1 MKYLALLAFAFF
13 GISAYSQHE
22 FQVWTELGTSGKV
35 VKRLNW
41 SVDLNSRFG
50 ASGLETFFPQ
60 VGFKYK
66 VKKWFR
72 PSIDYRFILDKDRY
86 GNMLSGHRINFNA
99 NFEENVDRF
108 ELNARLRY
116 QYAFNRFGFGNTTDF
131 DPDLDQAFRLKG
143 AVKYDI
149 DNSIFTPLCSA
160 ELFYNPQYGPDQGFS
175 KIRLAFGTSLE
186 LDGPHK
192 VSAKYQLD
200 KRFEYGRDL
209 RHVISVSYGYK
220 L

>member
-1 MKYLALLAFAFF
+1 MKHLALIAFLFV
-13 GISAYSQHE
+13 GVSAYAQHE
-22 FQVWTELGTSGKV
+22 TQVWTEVGVSGKV
-35 VKRLNW
+35 VKRLGW
-41 SVDLNSRFG
+41 SVDINSRFG
-50 ASGLETFFPQ
+50 AAGLETFFPQ

-99 NFEENVDRF
+99 NFEKPIERF
-108 ELNARLRY
+108 ELGARLRY
-116 QYAFNRFGFGNTTDF
+116 QYAFNRFVNSGDF
-131 DPDLDQAFRLKG
+131 DPDLDQAWRLKG
-143 AVKYDI
+143 SVKYDI
-149 DNSIFTPLCSA
+149 DNSIFTPLFSA
-160 ELFYNPQYGPDQGFS
+160 ELFYNPQYGPDRGLS
-175 KIRLAFGTSLE
+175 KMRIAVGTSLE

-200 KRFEYGRDL
+200 KRFEFGSNL
-209 RHVISVSYGYK
+209 RHVISLSYGYK

>member
-1 MKYLALLAFAFF
+1 MKHLIVAIFSFLSLSAF
-13 GISAYSQHE
+13 SQHE
-22 FQVWTELGTSGKV
+22 FQVWTEVGTSGKV
-35 VKRLNW
+35 VKRLDW
-41 SVDLNSRFG
+41 SVDINSRFG

-72 PSIDYRFILDKDRY
+72 PSIDYRFILDKDKY

-99 NFEENVDRF
+99 NFEKGIDRL
-108 ELNARLRY
+108 EVTGRLRY
-116 QYAFNRFGFGNTTDF
+116 QYAFNRFGASTDF

-143 AVKYDI
+143 GVKYDI
-149 DNSIFTPLCSA
+149 NNSIFTPLFSA
-160 ELFYNPQYGPDQGFS
+160 ELFYNPKFGPDQGFS
-175 KIRLAFGTSLE
+175 KIRIAAGTSLE
-186 LDGPHK
+186 LKGPHK
-192 VSAKYQLD
+192 VSVKYQLD

-209 RHVISVSYGYK
+209 RHVISLSYGYK

>member
-1 MKYLALLAFAFF
+1 MKYLAILAFALF
-13 GISAYSQHE
+13 GTIAYSQHE
-22 FQVWTELGTSGKV
+22 FQVWTEVGVSGKV
-35 VKRLNW
+35 VKRLGW
-41 SVDLNSRFG
+41 SADINSRFG

-60 VGFKYK
+60 IGFKYK

-99 NFEENVDRF
+99 NFEKGVDRF
-108 ELNARLRY
+108 EIDARFRY
-116 QYAFNRFGFGNTTDF
+116 QYAFNRLGNSTDF

-143 AVKYDI
+143 AVKYDV
-149 DNSIFTPLCSA
+149 DNSIFTPLMSA
-160 ELFYNPQYGPDQGFS
+160 ELFYNPQFGPDQGFS
-175 KIRLAFGTSLE
+175 KIRLAFGTSFE

>member
-1 MKYLALLAFAFF
+1 MKHLALLFF
-13 GISAYSQHE
+13 LFVGVSAYSQHE
-22 FQVWTELGTSGKV
+22 TQVWTEIGASGKV
-35 VKRLNW
+35 VKRLGW
-41 SVDLNSRFG
+41 SFDINSRFG

-72 PSIDYRFILDKDRY
+72 PSIDYRFILDKDKY

-99 NFEENVDRF
+99 NFEKPIERF
-108 ELNARLRY
+108 EIGARLRY
-116 QYAFNRFGFGNTTDF
+116 QYAFNQLGGSGDF
-131 DPDLDQAFRLKG
+131 DPDLDQAWRLKG
-143 AVKYDI
+143 VAKYDI
-149 DNSIFTPLCSA
+149 DNSIFTPLFSA

-175 KIRLAFGTSLE
+175 KMRVAIGTSLE

-192 VSAKYQLD
+192 ISVKYQLD

-209 RHVISVSYGYK
+209 RHVLSLSYGYK

>member
-1 MKYLALLAFAFF
+1 MKYLAFLAFTFL
-13 GISAYSQHE
+13 GVSAYSQHE
-22 FQVWTELGTSGKV
+22 FQVWTEVGTTGKV
-35 VKRLNW
+35 VKRLDW

-60 VGFKYK
+60 VGFEYK

-72 PSIDYRFILDKDRY
+72 PSIDYRFILDKDKY
-86 GNMLSGHRINFNA
+86 GNMLSGHRVNFNA
-99 NFEENVDRF
+99 NVEKGIKRFKVDG
-108 ELNARLRY
+108 RLRY
-116 QYAFNRFGFGNTTDF
+116 QYAFKRLGSSADF

-149 DNSIFTPLCSA
+149 DNSIFTPLFSA
-160 ELFYNPQYGPDQGFS
+160 ELFYNPQYGPDRGLS
-175 KIRLAFGTSLE
+175 KIRVAVGTSLE

-192 VSAKYQLD
+192 FSVKYQLD
-200 KRFEYGRDL
+200 KRFEFGRDV
-209 RHVISVSYGYK
+209 RHVISLSYGYK

>member
-1 MKYLALLAFAFF
+1 MKQLAILAFTFL
-13 GISAYSQHE
+13 SLTAYSQHE
-22 FQVWTELGTSGKV
+22 TQVWTELGVSGKV
-35 VKRLNW
+35 VKRLGW

-99 NFEENVDRF
+99 NVETAVERF
-108 ELNARLRY
+108 EIGGRLRY
-116 QYAFNRFGFGNTTDF
+116 QYAFNRLGGSTDF

-143 AVKYDI
+143 DVKYDI
-149 DNSIFTPLCSA
+149 NNSIFTPLFSA

-175 KIRLAFGTSLE
+175 KIRIAVGTSLE

-192 VSAKYQLD
+192 VSVKYQLD
-200 KRFEYGRDL
+200 KRFEFGRDL
-209 RHVISVSYGYK
+209 RHVISLSYGYK